1 MGNRQSFGTFNYS
14 SNTFNRK
21 ENHNL
26 YQTGNVVSQTIK
38 STKTNQGI
46 RKPGL
51 HFSHDDSK
59 SHSRV
64 ARSQSLRGD
73 DTNWSSDFSRS
84 CTTRSSIHSS
94 LERTD
99 RIPYPLSTS
108 NDFQDESQSLGKLPD
123 NSFAISDTT
132 TRTGYD
138 ESKSQTK
145 ITGKSKLGLERGNA
159 DRLQE
164 NEQAKC
170 EMHYPAVR
178 LNWEYDCGQ
187 KESANETGD
196 NHFEVD
202 QTVDLVSV
210 TSMSPASLGDSS
222 CVQDKSDF
230 PKKFGP
236 FRLGRRYSNCL
247 RLIRGTNETA
257 PKSCLMR
264 LGALRKPVSSH
275 EKKTHQASSKP
286 SIQDR
291 GQQTDGKYSVRI
303 SEAGPNS
310 SSTRESTKAEEADT
324 EQTNC
329 TCCTE
334 ESLDHVNLLI
344 HSMRSEQKDLRRHY
358 RELFTRQIALSNEVQ
373 ELHSRFNVSREIGL
387 KLEAT
392 NGRYISESLKH
403 KYLMAERTQL
413 QFEIDSRRKALE
425 AKEIERRELQME
437 LDRLQR
443 LKVYSERQY
452 QDALMQANFTTQQL
466 RDVSAKCY
474 DMEQYKDENNQLCK
488 MMYNLQ
494 DMAGRIR
501 VIVSLKPTVN
511 ESCLTYLNA
520 TELTFTPPPT
530 TMEKDSR
537 QFAKIRHCKS
547 SHGENEPVLCRL
559 SHVVSLG
566 SCTPLEIYNEL
577 SSTIDGVSNGLQA
590 LFVSAGPIQSGKTT
604 TMFGGQIPLND
615 QSDMINPHT
624 KRWIITW
631 KEKRASLKLMAKF
644 NSHMFIEL
652 VHSEEFATCYGLL
665 GLCLLHLAQNVY
677 LKTLA
682 SSHEEDVK
690 TSPRSIT
697 VSALTVPLMDS
708 LPEVDILANRFVKC
722 FTTNQERLSTNPIS
736 IMGEEKS
743 TRIPGQLKEYPIN
756 SLSDIVAVCESIQ
769 HRLQSR
775 YEVNPAIST
784 EPLDSLHTVSA
795 HAVIIIRVQGAS
807 TDEKTTGLFPPNRDD
822 NNGSNVNK
830 NRNGLLLLI
839 DTVGLDSEATTT
851 TGLLPS
857 AYNPAKHQAL
867 NAWKDVAALTQMIRV
882 NPNPVWFERNRL
894 LYTIKSYLAQCE
906 IDQNA
911 RKSDCCT
918 LLLHLPC
925 DRQQAYTTMQCLRL
939 GLWIMQLNRQQKDRE
954 RTNNDSTTEATNTTT
969 ISNTVE
975 NKNQSLSESRNFR
988 PICLWKIGLIG
999 VENHTEWTRDPLNA
1013 SRRSLSSIDR
1023 TSRWPTPYAVSAS
1036 GNSTSSSEPTR
1047 LLHCK
1052 RSNQAKNKLP

>member
-14 SNTFNRK
+14 SNTSSRD
-21 ENHNL
+21 ENHNF
-26 YQTGNVVSQTIK
+26 YQTGNVVSQT
-38 STKTNQGI
+38 TNQGI
-46 RKPGL
+46 KKPGL
-51 HFSHDDSK
+51 HFSRDDGK

-73 DTNWSSDFSRS
+73 DTNWSSDYSRS

-99 RIPYPLSTS
+99 RIPCPLSTS
-108 NDFQDESQSLGKLPD
+108 NDFPDESHSISKLPD
-123 NSFAISDTT
+123 NSFTISDTT
-132 TRTGYD
+132 TRNGYD
-138 ESKSQTK
+138 ESESQTK
-145 ITGKSKLGLERGNA
+145 VTGKPKLGFESSNA
-159 DRLQE
+159 NGMQE
-164 NEQAKC
+164 NEQTKC
-170 EMHYPAVR
+170 TMHYPASR
-178 LNWEYDCGQ
+178 LNCECDCGQ

-196 NHFEVD
+196 NQFKVD

-210 TSMSPASLGDSS
+210 TSISPASLGDSS
-222 CVQDKSDF
+222 YAQDKLDF

-247 RLIRGTNETA
+247 RLIRGANENV

-264 LGALRKPVSSH
+264 LGALRKPVFLH
-275 EKKTHQASSKP
+275 EKKTVQIASKP
-286 SIQDR
+286 SNQDR
-291 GQQTDGKYSVRI
+291 GQQTDEKQIVRI
-303 SEAGPNS
+303 LDTGPNS
-310 SSTRESTKAEEADT
+310 SATCSSTKIEEPDT

-334 ESLDHVNLLI
+334 ESLHHVNLLI

-358 RELFTRQIALSNEVQ
+358 RELFGRQMALSNDVQ
-373 ELHSRFNVSREIGL
+373 QLHSRFNVCREIGL

-392 NGRYISESLKH
+392 NGRYISDALKH
-403 KYLMAERTQL
+403 KYLMTERTQL

-466 RDVSAKCY
+466 RDVSAKCC
-474 DMEQYKDENNQLCK
+474 DMEQYTDENNQLCK

-511 ESCLTYLNA
+511 ESCLTYLNK

-537 QFAKIRHCKS
+537 QFAKIRNYKS
-547 SHGENEPVLCRL
+547 SCGENEPVLCRL

-566 SCTPLEIYNEL
+566 SCAPLEIYNEL
-577 SSTIDGVSNGLQA
+577 SNTIDGVSNGLHA

-615 QSDMINPHT
+615 QSDLLNPHT

-631 KEKRASLKLMAKF
+631 KEKRASLKLMSKF
-644 NSHMFIEL
+644 NVHMFIEL

-665 GLCLLHLAQNVY
+665 GLCLLHLVQNVY
-677 LKTLA
+677 LETLA
-682 SSHEEDVK
+682 SSHEEDNVK
-690 TSPRSIT
+690 TPPRNIT

-722 FTTNQERLSTNPIS
+722 FATNQDHLLSNPIS

-743 TRIPGQLKEYPIN
+743 TRIPGELKEYPVN
-756 SLSDIVAVCESIQ
+756 SLSDVVAVCESIQ
-769 HRLQSR
+769 HRLQSS
-775 YEVNPAIST
+775 YEVSPSIST
-784 EPLDSLHTVSA
+784 EPLGSLHTVSA
-795 HAVIIIRVQGAS
+795 HAVIFIRVQGAS
-807 TDEKTTGLFPPNRDD
+807 SDEKTTGLFSPNRDD
-822 NNGSNVNK
+822 MNTSNVNK
-830 NRNGLLLLI
+830 YRNGLLLLI

-851 TGLLPS
+851 TGLLPT

-882 NPNPVWFERNRL
+882 NPNPIWFERNRL
-894 LYTIKSYLAQCE
+894 LYTIKSYLTQCE
-906 IDQNA
+906 IDQNV
-911 RKSDCCT
+911 RKTDCCT

-954 RTNNDSTTEATNTTT
+954 KTNNDSITEATNATT
-969 ISNTVE
+969 ISNTMD
-975 NKNQSLSESRNFR
+975 NKNQNLSESRNFR

-999 VENHTEWTRDPLNA
+999 VENHTEWTRDSLNA

-1023 TSRWPTPYAVSAS
+1023 TSRWTIPYSINAS
-1036 GNSTSSSEPTR
+1036 GNSTSSSEQTR
-1047 LLHCK
+1047 LLQCK
-1052 RSNQAKNKLP
+1052 RSIQARTKLT